1 VRRSSWT
8 DAFGGDPRRLDEARA
23 VSRRHGVA
31 HHGLRRARGHGHLER
46 RGPEQLA
53 ASRARIV
60 ATADETRRRIE
71 RDLHDGLQQRLVA
84 LVLELRGVKYMAPT
98 RQVLLEE
105 LSRVEAELGS
115 ALDDLREISRGIH
128 PAILSEGG
136 LAPALRTLARRSGVP
151 VELDVPPMEAR
162 FPEPIEVAAYYV
174 VSEALTNA
182 AKHARA
188 SVARVAVEQR
198 NGSLHLSIRDDG
210 AGGADPGRGTGLV
223 GLRDRV
229 EAMGGTIVVASPVG
243 AGTLLL
249 VALPVK

>member
-1 VRRSSWT
+1 
-8 DAFGGDPRRLDEARA
+8 
-23 VSRRHGVA
+23 
-31 HHGLRRARGHGHLER
+31 
-46 RGPEQLA
+46 
-53 ASRARIV
+53 
-60 ATADETRRRIE
+60 
-71 RDLHDGLQQRLVA
+71 
-84 LVLELRGVKYMAPT
+84 
-98 RQVLLEE
+98 
-105 LSRVEAELGS
+105 
-115 ALDDLREISRGIH
+115 
-128 PAILSEGG
+128 
-136 LAPALRTLARRSGVP
+136 
-151 VELDVPPMEAR
+151 
-162 FPEPIEVAAYYV
+162 VAAYYV